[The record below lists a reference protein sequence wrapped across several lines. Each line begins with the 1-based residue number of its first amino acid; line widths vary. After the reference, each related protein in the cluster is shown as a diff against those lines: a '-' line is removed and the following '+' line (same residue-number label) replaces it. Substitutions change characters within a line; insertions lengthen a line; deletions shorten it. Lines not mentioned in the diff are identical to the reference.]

1 MLICANDDHR
11 ARFSPESPMNPLTL
25 KPELDTDNGD
35 ESPPSSFRRTVL
47 KSVLLNAVIV
57 LTSFPVLVYAGG
69 PGALVPSLMIMAGI
83 SFLIWTAT
91 FTLLSFVSIVRIFWN
106 GISSATRRKP
116 RVRARPVGVGDHWLD
131 GPG

>member
-1 MLICANDDHR
+1 
-11 ARFSPESPMNPLTL
+11 MNPPIL
-25 KPELDTDNGD
+25 KPEIVPNHED

-57 LTSFPVLVYAGG
+57 LTSFPVLVFAGG
-69 PGALVPSLMIMAGI
+69 PGAVVPSLMIMAGI

-91 FTLLSFVSIVRIFWN
+91 FTLLSFVAIGRIFWT
-106 GISSATRRKP
+106 GYSSGTRRKP
-116 RVRARPVGVGDHWLD
+116 RVRARPVGVADHWLD

>member
-1 MLICANDDHR
+1 
-11 ARFSPESPMNPLTL
+11 MNPSTL
-25 KPELDTDNGD
+25 EPEIVPAHED
-35 ESPPSSFRRTVL
+35 EPPPSSFRRTVL

-83 SFLIWTAT
+83 TILIWTAT
-91 FTLLSFVSIVRIFWN
+91 FTLLSFVAIGRIFWT
-106 GISSATRRKP
+106 GFSSATRRKP
-116 RVRARPVGVGDHWLD
+116 RVRARPVGVADHWLD

>member
-1 MLICANDDHR
+1 
-11 ARFSPESPMNPLTL
+11 MNPLTL
-25 KPELDTDNGD
+25 KPEPDPENED
-35 ESPPSSFRRTVL
+35 ESPPSSFRSTVR

-69 PGALVPSLMIMAGI
+69 PGALIPSLMIMAGI

-91 FTLLSFVSIVRIFWN
+91 FTLLSFVSIGRIFWN
-106 GISSATRRKP
+106 GISSATRCKP
-116 RVRARPVGVGDHWLD
+116 RVRARPVGVADHWLD